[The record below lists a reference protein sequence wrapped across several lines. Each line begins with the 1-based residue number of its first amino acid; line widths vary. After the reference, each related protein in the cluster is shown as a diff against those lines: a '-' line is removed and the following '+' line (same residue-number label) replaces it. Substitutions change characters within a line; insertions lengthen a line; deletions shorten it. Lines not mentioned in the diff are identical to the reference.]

1 MTNVIKASMYS
12 TVVPELEHQFV
23 QFVFT
28 NVIWLIAFSESNYKL
43 LTMYTKQTRQSYA
56 MPTIFG
62 CFRFEFLAY
71 TVFLKY
77 QSSLLFT
84 REEFA
89 VVVIG
94 PMSNVVIF
102 SLLIMMVWAAQR
114 VFGSFPNILSR
125 FVVAFGIEAA
135 LDPILITIV
144 DMAMGRYKNREGN

>member
-1 MTNVIKASMYS
+1 MHWLHITPRMYKDFISCLVIEILL
-12 TVVPELEHQFV
+12 PC
-23 QFVFT
+23 
-28 NVIWLIAFSESNYKL
+28 
-43 LTMYTKQTRQSYA
+43 LTM
-56 MPTIFG
+56 FV

-89 VVVIG
+89 VVVVG
-94 PMSNVVIF
+94 PMTNVVVF
-102 SLLIMMVWAAQR
+102 SLLIMLSWAAQR

-125 FVVAFGIEAA
+125 FVVAFGIETA

-144 DMAMGRYKNREGN
+144 DMAMGRYMNQEGNTFIDL